1 MAQSQQATNTGAA
14 GPQQP
19 RRRIALRAH
28 PDTLE
33 LARYWAKRAGVS
45 VNEWIVEALEERIDR
60 VNGNYDLPTLEI
72 ARLNQLVDN
81 QRAMTANIANLERVV
96 VSMSESILG
105 LARGDNYLMDDEDG
119 ELAAGE

>member
-1 MAQSQQATNTGAA
+1 MAQGQQATSTGSA
-14 GPQQP
+14 GAQPP

-33 LARYWAKRAGVS
+33 RAEYWAKRAGVS

-60 VNGNYDLPTLEI
+60 INGNYDLPTLEI

-81 QRAMTANIANLERVV
+81 QRAMTANVANLERVV

-119 ELAAGE
+119 ELATGE